1 MRIALFISSHGFG
14 HAARATA
21 IAEALSRRIPNL
33 QFDLLTAVPGWFF
46 ESAHIRFDYHYL
58 DCDPGLRQ
66 TNPFDVDLQDS
77 AYDLDRLLPF
87 DQAQIK
93 SVAKRLTEQ

>member
-1 MRIALFISSHGFG
+1 M
-14 HAARATA
+14 
-21 IAEALSRRIPNL
+21 
-33 QFDLLTAVPGWFF
+33 PGWFF

-93 SVAKRLTEQ
+93 SVAKRLNEQRCRLVICDIAVFGIAVA